1 MSVGQILEDHM
12 LLGQSLFRVNVIRT
26 NFVGTTIF
34 RTNVFKKTSNDKLT
48 FNKCCHSEFD
58 IYTDSYWDMNSF
70 IQLCFSSDRVV
81 TDKKSS

>member
-1 MSVGQILEDHM
+1 MSVEQILKDHM
-12 LLGQSLFRVNVIRT
+12 LLGQRLFRVIVIRT

-34 RTNVFKKTSNDKLT
+34 RTNVCKKTSSDNLI
-48 FNKCCHSEFD
+48 FNKGCHSEID

-70 IQLCFSSDRVV
+70 IQLGFSSDRVV